1 MFNPITSSF
10 FHKLQDWVHSHPSL
24 EYQFYIKGKKI
35 IPWPTLQTSRRI
47 KTFKKEI
54 KFGQLPSTNYP
65 SWDHKTKYPIQRQ
78 QYRQLI
84 IHSITKHYCPSN
96 WNGQSTTWVLQP
108 KTNSWSQSKKATQ
121 VHARYGPTK
130 TKPKAGH
137 HNKTSKHAAL
147 PAKKCWE

>member
-24 EYQFYIKGKKI
+24 EYQFYIKGKKSFHGQHYK
-35 IPWPTLQTSRRI
+35 LLDAS
-47 KTFKKEI
+47 KHSKKEI

-65 SWDHKTKYPIQRQ
+65 VETTKRNILFKDNSTVNSLSIPQPSIIAQATGMVKAQNGFYNQKQIHDPRQ
-78 QYRQLI
+78 
-84 IHSITKHYCPSN
+84 KM
-96 WNGQSTTWVLQP
+96 
-108 KTNSWSQSKKATQ
+108 ATQ
-121 VHARYGPTK
+121 VLARYGPTK
-130 TKPKAGH
+130 TKPKGGH